1 MALQD
6 IPLAWSR
13 LRNAWRLTGNAAL
26 TGNWAVDGT
35 LTVAGSAVSA
45 PSTPLPGDHGFQAW
59 QYDPSF
65 ASTGQL
71 LTNGT
76 VYLSAVYLRQ
86 AVTVSKCWFLMSTAA
101 ATPTAG
107 QNWIGLVN
115 ASGTVLSTA
124 SLDSVITTGS
134 TARSATLTTPQAVA
148 AGTYWVAIV
157 CNATTPPTLMR
168 TNGMTTGTNNA
179 NLTGASL
186 RYATNLTAQTTLPAS
201 LTMSSNVVGPS
212 LWVAVSA

>member
-1 MALQD
+1 MLQD
-6 IPLAWSR
+6 IDLAYDR
-13 LRNAWRLTGNAAL
+13 TGAL
-26 TGNWAVDGT
+26 TTSKNLKVGGT
-35 LTVAGSAVSA
+35 LTVAGSPVSV
-45 PSTPLPGDHGFQAW
+45 PSAPLPGDHGFHAW

-76 VYLSAVYLRQ
+76 IYLSAVYLRQ
-86 AVTVSKCWFLMSTAA
+86 TVTVAKCWFLMSTAA

-157 CNATTPPTLMR
+157 CNASTAPTLMR

-186 RYATNLTAQTTLPAS
+186 RYATNLTGQTTLPAS

-212 LWVAVSA
+212 LWVAVS